1 MNPILNQL
9 MGNSNNF
16 IDLYKTVRA
25 SQDPNSLIQTLMKN
39 NPRIQ
44 QVMTFIGQNGG
55 NAKQAFYTLANQK
68 NVDPNVIINNL
79 KNL

>member
-9 MGNSNNF
+9 MGNNNNF

-39 NPRIQ
+39 NPKIQ
-44 QVMTFIGQNGG
+44 QVMAFIGQNGG